1 MRDVFEDEAGL
12 SGDDLSVGDRRRR
25 RRARRRGA
33 AVRGER
39 RILGAVAVAHRAA
52 PVLIEGRGTG
62 ARGVEAPDLRDGD

>member
-12 SGDDLSVGDRRRR
+12 SGDDR

-33 AVRGER
+33 AVRGAR
-39 RILGAVAVAHRAA
+39 RVLGAVAVAHRAA